1 MALPAANVRDAASSW
16 PKNPYPGLRPFETD
30 EWQIFF
36 GRESMVD
43 DVIVRMAQQRL
54 VFIHGA
60 SGSGKSSL
68 VRAGVLPKLA
78 FQHLR
83 HGADWLT
90 LTMRPSGGPLWNLA
104 HELAK
109 LEDRADDI
117 RRIGQIIR
125 LFNQRGA
132 TLSSVGATLKGVA
145 GKRLC
150 ILVDQFEEL
159 FRFERETS
167 REEAELFVSLITGVM
182 AAEPDLH
189 DDQSQPAV
197 HQIKPDR
204 TGADIHLIITMRS
217 EFLGECARYDG
228 LAEAFNRT
236 QYLVPRMKRDAL
248 IRAIR
253 RPAELYGGHVT
264 AELADRLVADV
275 RGREDELPLIQHGLM
290 LMWHTVKPDHPN
302 EQATLGE
309 DLLTPTGGLVA
320 LLSDHADGVMD
331 EVVSS
336 RNVSS
341 ADSEGQIAKRHLV
354 IKDAKAAMYGLARR
368 VTAGA
373 LHISKDQAIAPDGS
387 AVIVERLFRALTDIS
402 ADGRAIRRP
411 QYFRDLVTLCGT
423 SAEEL
428 RRVIDAFRA
437 EGASFLSPYPPEPIN
452 DDTEIDIGHE
462 ALIRCWEKIADPQHG
477 WLHREFEDGL
487 VWRSLSIQSKA
498 FQTDRSQML
507 SPATARQ
514 RATWLA
520 NRPPLW
526 SERYGGGWAPIAD
539 LVQTSN
545 RRGMRGDRIRRIFK
559 LYGLCIV
566 VVLLFAAG
574 ESYWKD
580 RGVVTDTLEVL
591 GTVGMSIV
599 SLWVL
604 VLMFQIAFDYYRQLS
619 DWVRRTKLS
628 R

>member
-43 DVIVRMAQQRL
+43 DVVVRMAQQRL
-54 VFIHGA
+54 VFVHGA

-104 HELAK
+104 HEFAK
-109 LEDRADDI
+109 LEGRAEDI

-132 TLSSVGATLKGVA
+132 TLSSVGAALKGVA

-189 DDQSQPAV
+189 DGQSQPAV

-236 QYLVPRMKRDAL
+236 QYLVPRMKREAL

-302 EQATLGE
+302 EQVTLGE
-309 DLLTPTGGLVA
+309 DLLTTTGGLVA

-331 EVVSS
+331 EVVSP
-336 RNVSS
+336 RNVSPAES
-341 ADSEGQIAKRHLV
+341 DPERHP
-354 IKDAKAAMYGLARR
+354 IIRETKDAIAGFAYRVKAQ
-368 VTAGA
+368 A
-373 LHISKDQAIAPDGS
+373 LHLEKGS
-387 AVIVERLFRALTDIS
+387 SPPRNQSALIVERLFRALTDIN

-423 SAEEL
+423 SEEEL

-462 ALIRCWEKIADPQHG
+462 ALIRCWDKIADPQHG

-498 FQTDRSQML
+498 FQTDRRQML

-539 LVQTSN
+539 LIQTSN

-574 ESYWKD
+574 ESYWKE
-580 RGVVTDTLEVL
+580 RGVFTDIIEVL

-599 SLWVL
+599 SLWVFL
-604 VLMFQIAFDYYRQLS
+604 LMCQIAFDYYRQLS
-619 DWVRRTKLS
+619 DWIRRTKLS
-628 R
+628 P